1 MPQCA
6 TTIQFILEI
15 HLVDVV
21 HLDTL
26 VCGSGILIVAV
37 GTLLG
42 LVEQLVLLLREKT
55 LTQALL
61 RREVVNR
68 YILVYYLPTST
79 LVHIGTTLQ
88 RILAKIVT
96 IRHMLCIRQSAQLLL
111 VAAAKR

>member
-42 LVEQLVLLLREKT
+42 LVEQLVLLLR
-55 LTQALL
+55 
-61 RREVVNR
+61 
-68 YILVYYLPTST
+68 
-79 LVHIGTTLQ
+79 
-88 RILAKIVT
+88 
-96 IRHMLCIRQSAQLLL
+96 
-111 VAAAKR
+111 